1 MMLRERIQK
10 EEEVKK
16 PLIEEEVKVSLRRKS
31 EPAIE
36 KIESDKKPKDSE
48 LSLDQI
54 QKTKHFQLF
63 CSKFNVDDFVKKL
76 IHIQERII
84 EKFKVMNHK
93 TVQQET
99 VYNPLEL
106 GFMLTERPKEL

>member
-36 KIESDKKPKDSE
+36 KIESEKKP
-48 LSLDQI
+48 
-54 QKTKHFQLF
+54 
-63 CSKFNVDDFVKKL
+63 
-76 IHIQERII
+76 
-84 EKFKVMNHK
+84 
-93 TVQQET
+93 
-99 VYNPLEL
+99 
-106 GFMLTERPKEL
+106 